1 MEVVEVATRRSRGMP
16 SERAVTI
23 YLNDVEVATTQAT
36 PHDLEE
42 LAVGFLVA
50 EGLLGDRDA
59 LTSVDVDTK
68 RGFVWVTST
77 EAVPEDLVYRTRYL
91 TSGCGKGVTFS
102 SVGHARGLEHV
113 DGRRHGDRR

>member
-1 MEVVEVATRRSRGMP
+1 MEVVEVATRRARGMP

-50 EGLLGDRDA
+50 EGLLADREA
-59 LTSVDVDTK
+59 FTSVDVDTK
-68 RGFVWVTST
+68 RGFVWVTSDRGGARGPGLPHALPH
-77 EAVPEDLVYRTRYL
+77 ERLRQGRHLLQRRPRARTRARSPA
-91 TSGCGKGVTFS
+91 TSP
-102 SVGHARGLEHV
+102 
-113 DGRRHGDRR
+113 